1 MSRIPLIGNAWYR
14 FTGFL
19 LNVLIFILIAKA
31 SFAFDIVE
39 ITKNGK
45 RYQVP
50 VPYDLCDITNTTEG
64 IFLTEFVSEAAKNST
79 SVEPPEFIF
88 ANCELQNDIYPWGFL
103 MIYPQNKLLNDQD
116 SLNRMRAKLYGMDDL
131 IEKLIQNENKNTSK
145 TLDDFGI
152 DLGEIESG
160 KPQILSVGKHAIVSQ
175 TLSTSADG
183 YSEKSI
189 NSGTVLD
196 RMVFEYVIYDNKGKY
211 GMDSRK
217 AARSLASAGKLLKD
231 LN

>member
-1 MSRIPLIGNAWYR
+1 MFRISLNDNGWFR
-14 FTGFL
+14 LKVFL
-19 LNVLIFILIAKA
+19 LNISIFLLVAKA

-39 ITKNGK
+39 ITKNNK

-50 VPYDLCDITNTTEG
+50 VPYDLCDITNTAEG
-64 IFLTEFVSEAAKNST
+64 IFLSEFVTEAAKNST

-88 ANCELQNDIYPWGFL
+88 ANCELNAEIYPWGFL
-103 MIYPQNKLLNDQD
+103 MIYPQNKILKDQN
-116 SLNRMRAKLYGMDDL
+116 SLNRLRAKLYGMDNL
-131 IEKLIQNENKNTSK
+131 IEKLIQNEYKNTSK
-145 TLDDFGI
+145 VLGDFGI
-152 DLGEIESG
+152 DLGEVETG
-160 KPQILSVGKHAIVSQ
+160 KPQILSVGEHSIVTQ
-175 TLSTSADG
+175 TLLTSADG

-189 NSGTVLD
+189 NSGTVFD
-196 RMVFEYVIYDNKGKY
+196 KMVFEYVVYDNKGKY